1 MQKITVER
9 RIKLMINF
17 YCDLTLKSV
26 NDVLPIEYNR
36 HFNSPRDLAYIEI
49 FNEALKNL
57 QNKQYSLTE
66 LFHYCLDVCHKIFS
80 LSEFQYGKSA
90 EEIPDDIWKAT
101 VVIFVLKSN
110 ECTDEDLPNK
120 KYHYRT
126 AYSDFP
132 TFEPSLSD
140 MAEVILK
147 AESAT
152 IDTTSKKS
160 KYDSLFQ
167 LRKNYFEKF
176 FGLKFV

>member
-1 MQKITVER
+1 MSHLQISMFLIKCELELCKKITVER
-9 RIKLMINF
+9 RIKLLI
-17 YCDLTLKSV
+17 KSV
-26 NDVLPIEYNR
+26 NDISPIEYNR
-36 HFNSPRDLAYIEI
+36 HYNSQSDLAYIEI
-49 FNEALKNL
+49 FNEALQNL
-57 QNKQYSLTE
+57 QNNKYSLTE
-66 LFHYCLDVCHKIFS
+66 LFHYCLNICHKIFS
-80 LSEFQYGKSA
+80 LSEFKYGKPA
-90 EEIPDDIWKAT
+90 KNIPTYIWDAT

-160 KYDSLFQ
+160 KYDSL
-167 LRKNYFEKF
+167 LIKI
-176 FGLKFV
+176 